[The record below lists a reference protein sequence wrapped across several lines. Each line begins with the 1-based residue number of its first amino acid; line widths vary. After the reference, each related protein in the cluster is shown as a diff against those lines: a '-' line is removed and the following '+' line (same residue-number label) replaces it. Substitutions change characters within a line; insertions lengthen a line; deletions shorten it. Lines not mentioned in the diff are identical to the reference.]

1 MKQTS
6 LKPLET
12 AVIVVC
18 MAVFGVAVAAWNEHT
33 AKTELIVEQSRL
45 NAEANEYRELK
56 KRWSLKES
64 QAVYAYLKSHPNRAK
79 HEKRGGSVTMEFDN
93 LSAVEFNRI
102 SNKILNSML
111 VVKKL
116 TMKRDSGAKGSITV
130 EFES

>member
-1 MKQTS
+1 MKQIS

-12 AVIVVC
+12 AVIVLFL
-18 MAVFGVAVAAWNEHT
+18 AVFAAAVAAWNEHSD
-33 AKTELIVEQSRL
+33 KSELIEEQARL
-45 NAEANEYRELK
+45 KADANEYRELK

-64 QAVYAYLKSHPNRAK
+64 SAVYAYLKSHPNRTK
-79 HEKRGGSVTMEFDN
+79 HERRGGTVTMEFDN

-116 TMKRDSGAKGSITV
+116 SMKRDSGSKGVITV